1 MAENTLKAADNA
13 AKANDLLAQATAEP
27 ETAQEVKVVAPT
39 DVLVN
44 LPGGLVIDGEI
55 VKTAEVRELTGRDEE
70 AIARAGRQ
78 KIYTTMLNRATKSI
92 GSKQATEEMLD
103 NLLVGDRN
111 EILLGI
117 YRATFG
123 NEAEVPSWCEG
134 CEAVKTV
141 GVDILEDI
149 KRKVLLDPVSDAT
162 FAVKGKKNE
171 FLVTLP
177 TGVTEKRINANPEMS
192 LAESVTILL
201 EQTVLK
207 IDGQPVFSKSQI
219 QNLGVMDR
227 RTIADEI
234 TSRTPGPQFDDL
246 SVKCP
251 DCEGEVQVPI
261 SLGTLFRI

>member
-27 ETAQEVKVVAPT
+27 EAAQEVKIVAPS

-70 AIARAGRQ
+70 AIARAGRP
-78 KIYTTMLNRATKSI
+78 KIFTTMLNRATKSI
-92 GSKQATEEMLD
+92 GSKPASEDLLD
-103 NLLVGDRN
+103 SLLVGDRT

-123 NEAEVPSWCEG
+123 NTAEVPSWCEG
-134 CEAVKTV
+134 CESVKTV
-141 GVDILEDI
+141 EVDVLEDV
-149 KRKVLLDPVSDAT
+149 KRKVILDPVADTT
-162 FAVKGKKNE
+162 FTVKGKKHE

-177 TGVTEKRINANPEMS
+177 TGVTEKRISANPDMS
-192 LAESVTILL
+192 IAESVTILL

-207 IDGQPVFSKSQI
+207 IDGQPVFSKAQI

-227 RTIADEI
+227 RAIADEI

-246 SVKCP
+246 TVKCP

-261 SLGTLFRI
+261 NLGTLFRL